1 MRHKAEFV
9 LASIGLTAG
18 WGMSGDFLLFFM
30 MMVTEGIPLFHIRS
44 AVGQRFLRSAIV
56 CWKKMHPALMR
67 VGISCVVIS
76 LRLCNYHVS
85 VTAWCFHYFFL
96 SFTSK
101 LPRRLQ
107 NCPKYDIHQNVT
119 AECAASKVNQTIK
132 ANFTPAACNLTKTFP
147 DCCLYDP
154 QF

>member
-1 MRHKAEFV
+1 
-9 LASIGLTAG
+9 
-18 WGMSGDFLLFFM
+18 MSGDFLLFFM

-76 LRLCNYHVS
+76 LRLCNYHIS

-119 AECAASKVNQTIK
+119 AECAASKVKQTIK

>member
-1 MRHKAEFV
+1 
-9 LASIGLTAG
+9 
-18 WGMSGDFLLFFM
+18 M

-76 LRLCNYHVS
+76 LRLCNYHIS

>member
-1 MRHKAEFV
+1 
-9 LASIGLTAG
+9 
-18 WGMSGDFLLFFM
+18 M
-30 MMVTEGIPLFHIRS
+30 MMVTEGIPLFHIKS

-76 LRLCNYHVS
+76 LRLCNYHIS

>member
-76 LRLCNYHVS
+76 LRLCNYHIS

>member
-1 MRHKAEFV
+1 
-9 LASIGLTAG
+9 
-18 WGMSGDFLLFFM
+18 M
-30 MMVTEGIPLFHIRS
+30 MMVTEGIPLFHIKS

-76 LRLCNYHVS
+76 LRLCNYHIS

-132 ANFTPAACNLTKTFP
+132 ANFTPAACNLIKTFP

>member
-1 MRHKAEFV
+1 
-9 LASIGLTAG
+9 
-18 WGMSGDFLLFFM
+18 M
-30 MMVTEGIPLFHIRS
+30 MMVTEGIPLFHIKS

-76 LRLCNYHVS
+76 LRLCNYHIS

-119 AECAASKVNQTIK
+119 VECAASKVNQTIK